1 MALSC
6 PRCYAKLPGP
16 AERCTNCRS
25 KLESLTFVAATP
37 PSANEALLAAG
48 GGADCFFCP
57 EHPATGSCASCGRFV
72 CTRCEV
78 DWAGQK
84 TCLTCLHAG
93 REIREDD
100 RFLTKRTLWDN
111 LALSLL
117 IWPAIFIP
125 FYGLF
130 FSLLASPAAIF
141 IIVKNWNASRGI
153 VPRGRGRQIAAL
165 AISILLIT
173 GTAIG
178 IMAMM
183 NFFSGLNDIPQ
194 VEDAAT
200 GEEI

>member
-37 PSANEALLAAG
+37 PSASASLLSAN

-57 EHPATGSCASCGRFV
+57 EHPATDSCVSCGRFV

-93 REIREDD
+93 REVREDN

-117 IWPAIFIP
+117 IWPAVVVP
-125 FYGLF
+125 FYGLM
-130 FSLLASPAAIF
+130 FSLLASPVAIF
-141 IIVKNWNASRGI
+141 IIIKNWNASRGI
-153 VPRGRGRQIAAL
+153 VPRGRARQIIAL
-165 AISILLIT
+165 IISSLLIA
-173 GTAIG
+173 GTIIG

-183 NFFSGLNDIPQ
+183 
-194 VEDAAT
+194 DAFNSLLDT
-200 GEEI
+200 NSLPTVEEI

>member
-16 AERCTNCRS
+16 AERCTNCSS

-37 PSANEALLAAG
+37 PPANEALLAAG

-57 EHPATGSCASCGRFV
+57 EQPATGSCASCGRFV

-93 REIREDD
+93 REVREDD

-111 LALSLL
+111 IALCLL
-117 IWPAIFIP
+117 VWPPIFVP
-125 FYGLF
+125 VYGLL
-130 FSLLASPAAIF
+130 FSLLASPVAIF
-141 IIVKNWNASRGI
+141 IVLKNWNASRGI
-153 VPRGRGRQIAAL
+153 VPRGRGRQIASL
-165 AISILLIT
+165 VISVLLIA
-173 GTAIG
+173 GMAAG
-178 IMAMM
+178 ILGMM
-183 NFFSGLNDIPQ
+183 NFFRSYSAPAAI
-194 VEDAAT
+194 EDAT
-200 GEEI
+200 SEDI

>member
-6 PRCYAKLPGP
+6 PRCYAKLPEP
-16 AERCTNCRS
+16 AARCANCNSR
-25 KLESLTFVAATP
+25 LESLTFVAAAP
-37 PSANEALLAAG
+37 PSGAGSLLAAG

-57 EHPATGSCASCGRFV
+57 EQPATGSCTTCGRFV

-100 RFLTKRTLWDN
+100 RFVTKRTLWDN
-111 LALSLL
+111 FALALL
-117 IWPAIFIP
+117 IWPAVIVP

-130 FSLLASPAAIF
+130 FSLLAAPVAIF
-141 IIVKNWNASRGI
+141 MIVKNWNAPRGI

-165 AISILLIT
+165 VVSGLLIA
-173 GTAIG
+173 GAAAG
-178 IMAMM
+178 VLALM
-183 NFFSGLNDIPQ
+183 NAFGGSPKLDT
-194 VEDAAT
+194 V
-200 GEEI
+200 